1 MSSMS
6 QPLTVKIPHELGKAE
21 AMRRVRAALGKVSSS
36 FPMLIVEEE
45 TWTPDRMV
53 FRVRALG
60 QVAAG
65 HIDVTDNH
73 VQLEV
78 TLPWLLHKFA
88 QVAQQIINT
97 RGRGLLEKK

>member
-6 QPLTVKIPHELGKAE
+6 QPLTVKIPHKLAKAE

-65 HIDVTDNH
+65 YVDVTDDH

-78 TLPWLLHKFA
+78 RLPWLLQKFA

-97 RGRGLLEKK
+97 RGRGLLEKQ